1 MYHDMTGL
9 RIRNVAGGQFADM
22 SKANIPRSGED
33 LPRPSAP
40 PGDSNEP
47 TNPGSPSAP
56 PDPDGEPENPGRAG
70 RRRRRTKRIPLPM
83 AVFSFIFGDDVPP
96 EERYHTRRMIALGA
110 MIRSRGGSV
119 APIEL
124 IPFCDGSILS
134 ADPSEYTSQF
144 LDILSH
150 FGGRVETSTL
160 GHVAFVFPKLMPI
173 RRSEPPPNFIQ
184 ENFWIF
190 SLATDKQIL
199 KVVVL
204 GAVNLGL
211 IIMFYFLKVSIAAE
225 SSLEHRRGDFLI
237 VTLCVNLAW
246 KWYYPLLTHAV
257 AFFLIPATRSWLYR
271 RWNKEVVMRNR
282 KRLQAAKHVYNLRH
296 GIASFDGFEHHLR
309 CFQFATSLA
318 QHLEGQSI
326 YTTSTK
332 ELEKETRLVIQAE
345 QSHQKTEKEARE
357 RFVRI

>member
-9 RIRNVAGGQFADM
+9 RIRNVAGGQFADV
-22 SKANIPRSGED
+22 SKANIPRSVEGV
-33 LPRPSAP
+33 PRASAP
-40 PGDSNEP
+40 PDPDEP
-47 TNPGSPSAP
+47 TDSGSPSAP
-56 PDPDGEPENPGRAG
+56 PDPDGEPEIPELPG
-70 RRRRRTKRIPLPM
+70 RRRRRTKRIPLYM
-83 AVFSFIFGDDVPP
+83 AVFSFIFGDDIPP
-96 EERYHTRRMIALGA
+96 EERYHTRRMIALGS
-110 MIRSRGGSV
+110 MIRDRGGSV
-119 APIEL
+119 APVEL
-124 IPFCDGSILS
+124 IPFSDGSMLS
-134 ADPSEYTSQF
+134 TDPSEYTSRF

-160 GHVAFVFPKLMPI
+160 GHVALVFPKLMPI
-173 RRSEPPPNFIQ
+173 RRSDPPPNFIQ

-190 SLATDKQIL
+190 SFATDKQIL

-246 KWYYPLLTHAV
+246 KWYYPLFAHAV

-271 RWNKEVVMRNR
+271 RWNREVVKRNR
-282 KRLQAAKHVYNLRH
+282 KRLQGAKHVYNLRH
-296 GIASFDGFEHHLR
+296 GIASFEGFEHHLR
-309 CFQFATSLA
+309 CFQFASSLA
-318 QHLEGQSI
+318 QHLEGHGI

-345 QSHQKTEKEARE
+345 QSHQKIEKDARE